1 MFGTTPPN
9 VDTNCTSCSCDPRL
23 SYCRLDFLRA
33 ILFNVMLLS
42 CKEISHYLGF
52 KVKRMENETAQYL
65 RCYDEGLL
73 QPHDTLISDVFDF
86 MRIEVETEP
95 AGIGREERTF
105 SKNVMRKQRNWERKV
120 EAKKSKRKEEK
131 QRKKLNSQNKDV
143 YGPQLS
149 KRVIKAITKERLEEA
164 RDAGLRLCVDLSM
177 TDHMSHKEIS
187 RLAGQIRRLYGSN
200 KKALHPFHLFL
211 TDLKEDSLLHKECV
225 RMNDGFQNYLID
237 VTGESWCHL
246 FPSENVIYLTPD
258 ASEALEH
265 LEENKVYILG
275 GLVDESI
282 KKKITFTR
290 AKELGVRMVRLPIDE
305 YMVKRSN
312 PKNLHSK
319 ILAINQVFEILL
331 AFYETKD
338 WTTALAS
345 GIPPGKGYMVMSQAS
360 TEVRL

>member
-1 MFGTTPPN
+1 M
-9 VDTNCTSCSCDPRL
+9 
-23 SYCRLDFLRA
+23 
-33 ILFNVMLLS
+33 
-42 CKEISHYLGF
+42 
-52 KVKRMENETAQYL
+52 
-65 RCYDEGLL
+65 
-73 QPHDTLISDVFDF
+73 
-86 MRIEVETEP
+86 
-95 AGIGREERTF
+95 
-105 SKNVMRKQRNWERKV
+105 
-120 EAKKSKRKEEK
+120 
-131 QRKKLNSQNKDV
+131 
-143 YGPQLS
+143 
-149 KRVIKAITKERLEEA
+149 
-164 RDAGLRLCVDLSM
+164 
-177 TDHMSHKEIS
+177 
-187 RLAGQIRRLYGSN
+187 
-200 KKALHPFHLFL
+200 
-211 TDLKEDSLLHKECV
+211 
-225 RMNDGFQNYLID
+225 
-237 VTGESWCHL
+237 TGESWCHL